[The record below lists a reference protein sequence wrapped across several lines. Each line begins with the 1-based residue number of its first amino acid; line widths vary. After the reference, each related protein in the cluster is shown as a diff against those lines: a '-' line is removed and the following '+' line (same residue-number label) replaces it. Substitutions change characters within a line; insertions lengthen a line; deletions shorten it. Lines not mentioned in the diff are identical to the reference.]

1 MPDLPFTD
9 AASKAFL
16 IEIDRIRSEAVKLF
30 SRLKDRLTAEQLQ
43 TLLSSPQ
50 MESLVMERLGFNKN
64 IDKLM
69 LNYDKILLG
78 TTQFAPINEFTLKAL
93 KAVKRAEWVAVA
105 KFEIGAIQNEIFNA
119 SITGQW
125 NQKTIINNLMTG
137 VQSNLSKGQIN
148 TLIDTSLSTFERNI
162 KTSMMNEMPDDQL
175 YIYVGPQDEKTRD
188 ICNEMLGAGPLTK
201 AEIMARFPGSLNSG
215 GGFNCRHSWEI
226 YVP

>member
-1 MPDLPFTD
+1 MPDLPFSD

-16 IEIDRIRSEAVKLF
+16 IEIDRIRLEAVKLF

-43 TLLSSPQ
+43 RLLASPQ
-50 MESLVMERLGFNKN
+50 MEILVMEKLGFNKN
-64 IDKLM
+64 IDALM

-137 VQSNLSKGQIN
+137 VQSNLSEGQIN

>member
-16 IEIDRIRSEAVKLF
+16 VEIDRIRLEAVKLF

-43 TLLSSPQ
+43 TLLASPR
-50 MESLVMERLGFNKN
+50 MEIIVMETLGFNKN

-78 TTQFAPINEFTLKAL
+78 TTQFATINEFTLRAL
-93 KAVKRAEWVAVA
+93 KAVKRAEWVVLA

-137 VQSNLSKGQIN
+137 VQSNLSEGQIE
-148 TLIDTSLSTFERNI
+148 TLINTSLSTYERNV
-162 KTSMMNEMPDDQL
+162 KTAMMNEMPEDTL
-175 YIYVGPQDEKTRD
+175 YVYVGPQDEKTRD
-188 ICNEMLGAGPLTK
+188 ICNEMLGAGELTRDD
-201 AEIMARFPGSLNSG
+201 IIGSFGASVLQSG
-215 GGFNCRHSWEI
+215 GGFNCRHSWDLS
-226 YVP
+226 